1 MCGRKGA
8 NNKPDIRQDSKI
20 GAGGGTRTDDISDLQ
35 ASMLTKT
42 VSNDPWKVWVFPFP
56 QCIVIQAN
64 GQRYL

>member
-8 NNKPDIRQDSKI
+8 NYKPDIRQDSKI

-42 VSNDPWKVWVFPFP
+42 LCPTILEKSGYFLFPS
-56 QCIVIQAN
+56 V
-64 GQRYL
+64 